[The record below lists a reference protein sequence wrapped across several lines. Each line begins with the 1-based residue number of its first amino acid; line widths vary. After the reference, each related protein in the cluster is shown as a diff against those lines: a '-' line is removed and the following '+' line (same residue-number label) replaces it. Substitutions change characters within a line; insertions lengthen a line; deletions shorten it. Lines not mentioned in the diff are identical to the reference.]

1 MIIIII
7 QLSYLIEYNGIQH
20 YEPIEYFGGI
30 DGFQKQQKYDLQK
43 KEYCLFK
50 NIPLIV
56 IDYKTK
62 ITEDIVIRKEYLC

>member
-1 MIIIII
+1 MT
-7 QLSYLIEYNGIQH
+7 Y
-20 YEPIEYFGGI
+20 
-30 DGFQKQQKYDLQK
+30 KK

-56 IDYKTK
+56 TDYKTK

>member
-1 MIIIII
+1 MKSEN
-7 QLSYLIEYNGIQH
+7 LMEK
-20 YEPIEYFGGI
+20 FGGI

-62 ITEDIVIRKEYLC
+62 ITEDIVIRRNTYVKNY